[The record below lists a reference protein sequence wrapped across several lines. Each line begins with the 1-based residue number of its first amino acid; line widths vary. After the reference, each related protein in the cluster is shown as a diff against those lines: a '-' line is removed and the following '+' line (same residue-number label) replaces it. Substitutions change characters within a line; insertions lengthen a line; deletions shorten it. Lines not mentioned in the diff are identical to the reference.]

1 MTARFYSMSRTA
13 LVLAAIV
20 MQTACVPYVYKH
32 YALVLDDEWS
42 DRCVAKGQLQ
52 EKYPSEAVGQFWVR
66 EVCLAY
72 RHTMDDLVVHVDASV
87 EHTLVITVTD
97 QGKPRSWQKI
107 ASTNTCDVESQYGD
121 PVIRSFLTGSSPN
134 DLRDG
139 EVRLETLEKSY
150 SAALAS
156 VAEFRAAAIA
166 FDKAIESDLSQ
177 HVFEALSRY
186 SGWLDSVARSN
197 DTGEAYKVALSA
209 LDELEKLSG
218 ALAYDFQGMRSALDD
233 LNAKYVKAR
242 PQRAGARDNLF
253 HANVGMTPYFY
264 RRSLQFSKSKPC
276 PGRPIPNPVMV
287 TLQPYGGELEIRI
300 PVRIKHNGYNWIW
313 DAV

>member
-1 MTARFYSMSRTA
+1 MTPSFYSIGRAA
-13 LVLAAIV
+13 LVLAGIV

-42 DRCVAKGQLQ
+42 DKCVAKGQP
-52 EKYPSEAVGQFWVR
+52 EERYPSNANGQFWVR

-107 ASTNTCDVESQYGD
+107 ASTNTCDVESQFGD
-121 PVIRSFLTGSSPN
+121 LVFRSFLTSGLQQ
-134 DLRDG
+134 DLQDRRDRLDVLRDAHRVASRFVTAFS
-139 EVRLETLEKSY
+139 EAVVLFVRSREK
-150 SAALAS
+150 
-156 VAEFRAAAIA
+156 
-166 FDKAIESDLSQ
+166 D
-177 HVFEALSRY
+177 EAQRIREATHRY
-186 SGWLDSVARSN
+186 SDSLGAVFRRN
-197 DTGEAYKVALSA
+197 ENGEGYRAALSA
-209 LDELEKLSG
+209 LDELEELAKG
-218 ALAYDFQGMRSALDD
+218 AHYDFQGMRSALDD

-253 HANVGMTPYFY
+253 HANVGFSPYFY
-264 RRSLQFSKSKPC
+264 YSSLRSSKSKPC
-276 PGRPIPNPVMV
+276 PERPIPNPVMV
-287 TLQPYGGELEIRI
+287 TLQPYGNELEIRI

>member
-1 MTARFYSMSRTA
+1 MTPSLYSMSRTA

-52 EKYPSEAVGQFWVR
+52 ERYPSEALGQFWVR

-107 ASTNTCDVESQYGD
+107 GSTNTCDVESQLGD
-121 PVIRSFLTGSSPN
+121 EVFETFLTSGLQQ
-134 DLRDG
+134 DVQDRKD
-139 EVRLETLEKSY
+139 RLEVLKKAYSSALTSVSVLHEEAIPALKAIDIDLARLIIKAANGY
-150 SAALAS
+150 SAS
-156 VAEFRAAAIA
+156 
-166 FDKAIESDLSQ
+166 LSA
-177 HVFEALSRY
+177 VF
-186 SGWLDSVARSN
+186 RSN
-197 DTGEAYKVALSA
+197 ENGEGYQAALSA
-209 LDELEKLSG
+209 LDELEKLSD

-242 PQRAGARDNLF
+242 PQRAAGRDNLF
-253 HANVGMTPYFY
+253 HANVGFSPYFY
-264 RRSLQFSKSKPC
+264 YSSLRSSKSKPC
-276 PGRPIPNPVMV
+276 PGGPIPNPVMV
-287 TLQPYGGELEIRI
+287 TLQPYGNELEIKI
-300 PVRIKHNGYNWIW
+300 PVRIQHNGYNWIW